1 MYILGI
7 ESSCDETSAAV
18 VSMSE
23 GKREILSNIVAS
35 QIETHRLY
43 GGVVPE
49 IASRAHIEA
58 VSRITYEALDT
69 AGITIADVGCVAVTS
84 HPGLIGAL
92 LVGVNFAK
100 SLAFAHNIPLVA
112 VNHVKAHV
120 AAAYLEYP
128 TLKPPFTALVVSG
141 GHTSFYSV
149 KTPTEFCEIGATRD
163 DAAGEA
169 FDKIGRV
176 IGMPY
181 PGGAAM
187 DALAKEGDPKAIK
200 LPSPAIVG
208 DNADF
213 SFSGL
218 KTAALN
224 YINSERQKGGEPSHA
239 DIAASYTKVIVDAIV
254 KKTDY
259 IFDKYPTEKMVL
271 AGGVAA
277 NSHIR
282 GALERLCNKR
292 GVEFCRPSLSLCS
305 DNAAMVAAA
314 GYFEYLEGNFAN
326 TSLNASA
333 NDDGT

>member
-1 MYILGI
+1 MLVLGL

-18 VSMSE
+18 VRME
-23 GKREILSNIVAS
+23 DGKREILSNIVAS
-35 QIETHRLY
+35 QIDVHRLY

-58 VSRITYEALDT
+58 ISRITYEALDT
-69 AGITIADVGCVAVTS
+69 AGVTLADIGTVAVTS

-92 LVGVNFAK
+92 IVGVNFAK
-100 SLAFAHNIPLVA
+100 SLAFARGIPLVA

-128 TLKPPFTALVVSG
+128 ELRPPFTALVVSG
-141 GHTSFYSV
+141 GHTSIYSV
-149 KTPTEFCEIGATRD
+149 GDYTDFKVIGATRD

-169 FDKIGRV
+169 FDKVARV
-176 IGMPY
+176 LGMPY
-181 PGGAAM
+181 PGGAEFDKQAY
-187 DALAKEGDPKAIK
+187 LGDKKAIK
-200 LPSPAIVG
+200 LPSPALLG
-208 DNADF
+208 DNLDF

-224 YINSERQKGGEPSHA
+224 YINGARQKGEEPNVG
-239 DIAASYTKVIVDAIV
+239 DIAASYTDAIV
-254 KKTDY
+254 KALTKKTLAAL
-259 IFDKYPTEKMVL
+259 KETGSKRLVL

-282 GALERLCNKR
+282 KALSESCASIGAELYTPRI
-292 GVEFCRPSLSLCS
+292 SLCG

-314 GYFEYLEGNFAN
+314 GYYEYLVGNLSS
-326 TSLNASA
+326 TDLNASA
-333 NDDGT
+333 NDNI